1 MPPMRR
7 GMCGTCGRLGAARE
21 PFRDRQS
28 KQMQILSRKRFHRA
42 QICWPS
48 SLASYPTPQACLFA
62 AGSAHRIRMCD
73 RSTAGWLL
81 VQRDPIKSRP
91 FLGNHP
97 NSLTDPTPDRALT
110 KPSIT
115 ERSAS
120 LVHTGT
126 RLMQNCRLTGFHK
139 KDEKSLTTNTR
150 Q

>member
-62 AGSAHRIRMCD
+62 AGSAHRIRMCA

-81 VQRDPIKSRP
+81 TGSVRLSFITTNQPARNLCFSLCFSLTINQLYKSTGAKISPAEQGLDHR
-91 FLGNHP
+91 
-97 NSLTDPTPDRALT
+97 NSLTDSAPDGALI

-115 ERSAS
+115 E
-120 LVHTGT
+120 
-126 RLMQNCRLTGFHK
+126 
-139 KDEKSLTTNTR
+139 
-150 Q
+150 